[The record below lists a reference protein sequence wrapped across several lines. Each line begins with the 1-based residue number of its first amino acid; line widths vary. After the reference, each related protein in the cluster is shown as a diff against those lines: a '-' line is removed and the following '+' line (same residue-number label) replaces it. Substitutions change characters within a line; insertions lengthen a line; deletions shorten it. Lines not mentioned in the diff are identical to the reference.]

1 MICGRK
7 AKDNTI
13 DRRMD
18 GGVVVVEVW
27 CGVVVAAGGSITE
40 RGSGRRPV

>member
-13 DRRMD
+13 DRRM
-18 GGVVVVEVW
+18 VVVEAW